1 MEHIQAEAVEPANF
15 AHRLSSMAD
24 SNHDA
29 RPGLAFIAPQQ
40 TPYRLHFLL
49 RIVRELPQIKLHSM
63 FTHEFGDSKWKM
75 ESPPEINPVLFGPG
89 EYCFDQAKLTSA
101 KNEWHRGGKMIE
113 WMEQRRID
121 AVLLLGYSDAGRLRV
136 LRWARRKRIPVYLWG
151 DSNIRGDQVSGVRKV
166 AKTILVRRVMKQLD
180 AIFSCGSLGKEYFLK
195 YGAPADKIY
204 YMPVEPDYDQIAA
217 APPELI
223 EQMRRHYRLD
233 PSRRRLVYSGRMVDL
248 KRVDLVVD
256 AFVAIAQQRPN
267 WDLLMIGGGPLEAE
281 LKARV
286 PANLKDRVI
295 WTGFIDGQQKISAMY
310 RCCDALVLCSD
321 LEPWALVINEAA
333 AAGMAIIATDVVGAA
348 AELVRNGVN
357 GYTVPTGDLR
367 TLTNRLLETTDPANI
382 DRMKAAS
389 LQVLADWRRDG
400 DPIQGLRQALIDT
413 KVIS

>member
-1 MEHIQAEAVEPANF
+1 MAN
-15 AHRLSSMAD
+15 
-24 SNHDA
+24 SNPEA
-29 RPGLAFIAPQQ
+29 RPGLAYIAPQQ
-40 TPYRLHFLL
+40 TPYRLHLLL
-49 RIVRELPQIKLHSM
+49 RIARELPQITLYSM
-63 FTHEFGDSKWKM
+63 FTHEFGDSQWKM

-89 EYCFDQAKLTSA
+89 EYCFDQARLRSA
-101 KNEWHRGGKMIE
+101 KNEWHRGGKMIK

-136 LRWARRKRIPVYLWG
+136 LRWARRKKIPVYLWG
-151 DSNIRGDQVSGVRKV
+151 DSNIRGDQISGVRKV
-166 AKTILVRRVMKQLD
+166 AKTILVRRVVKQLD

-195 YGAPADKIY
+195 YGAPANKIY

-223 EQMRRHYRLD
+223 EQVRQQYRLY
-233 PSRRRLVYSGRMVDL
+233 PNRRRLVYSGRMVDL

-256 AFVAIAQQRPN
+256 AFVAIAQQRSE
-267 WDLLMIGGGPLEAE
+267 WDLLMIGGGPLESD

-286 PANLKDRVI
+286 PPNLKDRVI

-310 RCCDALVLCSD
+310 RCCDALALCSD

-333 AAGMAIIATDVVGAA
+333 AAGMAIIATNVVGAA
-348 AELVRNGVN
+348 AELVRDGVN
-357 GYTVPTGDLR
+357 GYTVPTGDLK
-367 TLTNRLLETTDPANI
+367 TLTQRVLEVTDSTNI

-400 DPIQGLRQALIDT
+400 DPVAGLKRALIDT
-413 KVIS
+413 GVIRA